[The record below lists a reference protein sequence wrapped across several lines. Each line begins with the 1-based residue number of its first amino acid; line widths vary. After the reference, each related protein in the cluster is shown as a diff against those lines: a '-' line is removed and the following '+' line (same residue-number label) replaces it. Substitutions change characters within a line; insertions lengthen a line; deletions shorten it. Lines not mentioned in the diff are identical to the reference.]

1 MLYRRHKANCSHRAK
16 GRAYQACPCPLWAE
30 GRSLR
35 TNDWAVAQRAIA
47 GPHKPKAKASRAV
60 EHTQPYSQAEVEA
73 IRTACGKLKTLGAQH
88 RATALI
94 ALLSETGMR
103 ISDASLLRR
112 DAIQRQDDGQ
122 VWLHFR
128 AKKNGNEV
136 TLPLQ
141 ELTYQLLTTLYPVTN
156 TVTNSGSGEF
166 YFHSVSSKPERT
178 IARMERLL
186 SRVFRLSGV
195 PHAHAHR
202 WRHSLASRLAETG
215 ADLRLIARVLGDTIE
230 VAEKHYIKL
239 TKEYRGRV
247 AEAFEAINRK

>member
-1 MLYRRHKANCSHRAK
+1 MIYRRHTRFCSHRAK
-16 GRAYQACPCPLWAE
+16 GRAWQACACPLWSE

-35 TNDWAVAQRAIA
+35 TNDWAVAQRALES
-47 GPHKPKAKASRAV
+47 PRTRKAKASRPI
-60 EHTQPYSQAEVEA
+60 EHTQPYTQVEIEA
-73 IRTACGKLKTLGAQH
+73 IRAACGKLKTLGAQH

-94 ALLSETGMR
+94 ALLVETGMR

-112 DAIQRQDDGQ
+112 DAIQDG
-122 VWLHFR
+122 WLTFR
-128 AKKNGNEV
+128 AIKNGNEV
-136 TLPLQ
+136 TVPVSPATFELLSTLP
-141 ELTYQLLTTLYPVTN
+141 
-156 TVTNSGSGEF
+156 GSEYF
-166 YFHSVSSKPERT
+166 FHSPASKPERT

-202 WRHSLASRLAETG
+202 RRHSLASRLAETG

-230 VAEKHYIKL
+230 VAEKHYIKM